1 MYTFRKSSYGLG
13 FPFNLPYP
21 PQPYSTHPL
30 DHRITRPG
38 STGQRRPRFRP
49 PRSQSQEDGRDN
61 RGRFEISERR
71 QNYGHEDIYENYGG
85 RERFNDPQDSTEED
99 DQSHQYIYTRKNY
112 VKDHDKRKKEE
123 RRNDYEMYTKSGN
136 NKKHEEYD
144 DEYRKMYK
152 NRKEDAYLHTESDHD
167 RRTHSN
173 EIQKPNMDS
182 KYWIRDSK
190 RREMGR
196 REERRYKEDWRKDRR
211 SGEDWQ
217 TARRSRED
225 SDSQLNFLGT
235 HLPNKKAQIVHLQVK
250 LEKLEFMCSQLFGSV
265 NHI

>member
-1 MYTFRKSSYGLG
+1 MFSFRKSSYGLG
-13 FPFNLPYP
+13 FPLDLPYP

-38 STGQRRPRFRP
+38 SSGQRRPRSRP
-49 PRSQSQEDGRDN
+49 PRSQSQEDGKDN

-71 QNYGHEDIYENYGG
+71 QNYGHQDIYENYGR

-99 DQSHQYIYTRKNY
+99 DQSHQYNYYQGYRRRNY
-112 VKDHDKRKKEE
+112 VKDHDERKKEE
-123 RRNDYEMYTKSGN
+123 RRNDYEMYTKRGN

-144 DEYRKMYK
+144 HEYGKMYK
-152 NRKEDAYLHTESDHD
+152 NRKEDAYLQAESDQD

-173 EIQKPNMDS
+173 EILKSNMDS
-182 KYWIRDSK
+182 KYWIRDS
-190 RREMGR
+190 RGRERGR

-217 TARRSRED
+217 TARRLKED

-235 HLPNKKAQIVHLQVK
+235 HLPDINAQIVQ
-250 LEKLEFMCSQLFGSV
+250 
-265 NHI
+265 I